1 VGGPAITYP
10 VGPMVP
16 HGIYHLLKGER
27 PEVSLQSYNDT
38 VCFYLMGGRSEI
50 DRTRPESVQLVELK
64 GLIPPWE
71 TIDQQGAKEDGVTY
85 VDALYGPTR
94 VSARVVVR
102 GRDARR
108 TKRTQRH
115 LFESLDVKEKS
126 ELGWLTQDLGYW
138 WAPVR
143 WYEAPPDSYSGKA
156 NRQQWTLTLRADSG
170 FWQSYPDTDSFS
182 LLYEDMVET
191 FHYYTSHWVG
201 HGLTDVWPLNYSGTG
216 GGYIYAD
223 GNRAVWKDEG
233 GLFTDRRTVVCGPYL
248 DFETV
253 TDNQVVTMRLGSA
266 PEWST
271 ASGSNDVWARM
282 GKDGD
287 DEWDGSGIR
296 LRVTLGSVEISAWE
310 DFEQLWAR
318 KKKIFGMVPHK
329 DMEFTLV
336 AGYIGDSRLFKVMKD
351 GGEVFAYKET
361 EGTSLLGAG
370 QRGVGFGMMAGG
382 ALISQATPSTVS
394 KVSAGDNTEVPRYGF
409 LNRRNA
415 GDQDAYDEYTLYGPG
430 TFGIGNGPGST
441 DMVEIGPLDA
451 GQIVHIRTD
460 PRKRGLFD
468 LTKTNTTTGPYLF
481 GAQPSDE
488 LYKKMTGRFYQ
499 NQVPRKQPGERVQT
513 HQIAVSMGA
522 GCNADSKI
530 VASLTPL
537 RRYPE

>member
-1 VGGPAITYP
+1 VAGPVITYP
-10 VGPMVP
+10 VGPMVK
-16 HGIYHLLKGER
+16 HGIYHLLKGDR
-27 PEVSLQSYNDT
+27 PEVSLQSFNDT
-38 VCFYLMGGRSEI
+38 ICFYLMGGRAEV

-64 GLIPPWE
+64 GLIAPWE
-71 TIDQQGAKEDGVTY
+71 TIDQQGATEDGVTFI
-85 VDALYGPTR
+85 DALYGPMR

-102 GRDARR
+102 GRDAKT
-108 TKRTQRH
+108 TKRVQRH
-115 LFESLDVKEKS
+115 LFESLDVKQQS
-126 ELGWLTQDLGYW
+126 ELGWISHDLGYW

-143 WYEAPPDSYSGKA
+143 WWEAPPNNYSGKQ
-156 NRQQWTLTLRADSG
+156 NRQEWTLTLRADSA

-182 LLYEDMVET
+182 LLYEDMVDT
-191 FHYYTSHWVG
+191 FHYNTEFWTE
-201 HGLTDVWPLNYSGTG
+201 HGLTDVWPLYYSGTG

-233 GLFTDRRTVVCGPYL
+233 GLFTDRRTVVCGPYK

-253 TDNQVVTMRLGSA
+253 TDNQVVTMRLGSV

-287 DEWDGSGIR
+287 GEWDGSGIR
-296 LRVTLGSVEISAWE
+296 LRVTLGSVEVSAWE
-310 DFEQLWAR
+310 DFEQLWER

-336 AGYIGDSRLFKVMKD
+336 AGYIGDPRLFKVMKD
-351 GGEVFAYKET
+351 GGEVFACKET

-382 ALISQATPSTVS
+382 AVISQATPSTVS
-394 KVSAGDNTEVPRYGF
+394 KVNAGDNTEVPRYGF
-409 LNRRNA
+409 INRRNA
-415 GDQDAYDEYTLYGPG
+415 GDQDAYDEYTFYGPG

-451 GQIVHIRTD
+451 GQVIHIRTD
-460 PRKRGLFD
+460 PRKRGVFD
-468 LTKTNTTTGPYLF
+468 LSNVSASATPYLF

-488 LYKKMTGRFYQ
+488 LYKKIRGRFFQ
-499 NQVPRKQPGERVQT
+499 NQIPRKQPGERVTT
-513 HQIAVSMGA
+513 HQVAVSMGA